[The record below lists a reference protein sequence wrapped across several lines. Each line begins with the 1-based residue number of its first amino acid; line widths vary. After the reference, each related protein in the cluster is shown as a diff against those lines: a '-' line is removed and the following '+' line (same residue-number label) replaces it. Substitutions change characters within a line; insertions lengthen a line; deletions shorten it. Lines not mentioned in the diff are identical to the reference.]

1 MIIYGDDEEKQSD
14 DIKLLASNATS
25 LTHKRLQDTSLR
37 LFQNL
42 VTRVLLP
49 PKPKDE
55 DQSDHTN
62 ENKQDDVKDVNQRKG
77 AAMTHQLVRLMSSDE
92 GELSDL
98 QKMVF
103 QLTISE
109 ILKQLEKSEKLE
121 QAFYDMEEESESLN
135 MSIEEERLHQ
145 MRLNEIAIND
155 KYVYEMLWTVLQMV
169 ESGGKSAM
177 FLAFEKRAFDNNETS
192 KTSKRLITALIELL
206 PRSTSRMQN
215 LLFTIYSKVFVHYN
229 DPTMI
234 DDEIIYV
241 STRDPQTI
249 TKSNKHLKARKF
261 IFDDVSDYLLY
272 CLASSMNAQYR
283 GIDKNSKKDLKVE
296 GWIPAFENDQAI
308 KCVNFIKKQMNDNI
322 GFKQHIGA
330 KLIEYIII
338 CKKLTPQ
345 YFTNTFKSDT
355 DWKSTNLTYL
365 DYFWLICSALCI
377 VSSDDPSSSDSIAKE
392 IELDIELNKTENNDI
407 QIEY

>member
-1 MIIYGDDEEKQSD
+1 MMIYGDDEEMKSN

-42 VTRVLLP
+42 VTRCLLP
-49 PKPKDE
+49 PKPSDDKESNE
-55 DQSDHTN
+55 D
-62 ENKQDDVKDVNQRKG
+62 RKG
-77 AAMTHQLVRLMSSDE
+77 AAMTHELVRLVSTDE
-92 GELSDL
+92 SELSDL

-121 QAFYDMEEESESLN
+121 QAFYDIEEESESLN
-135 MSIEEERLHQ
+135 MSIEERRLHQ

-169 ESGGKSAM
+169 ESSNKSSQ
-177 FLAFEKRAFDNNETS
+177 FLAFEKSRNN
-192 KTSKRLITALIELL
+192 KNQRLITSLIQLL
-206 PRSTSRMQN
+206 PRSTSRMQD
-215 LLFTIYSKVFVHYN
+215 LLFGIYSKVFVHYN

-241 STRDPQTI
+241 SLRDPNDRN
-249 TKSNKHLKARKF
+249 NKNKPKKF
-261 IFDDVSDYLLY
+261 KFYDVVDYLLF

-283 GIDKNSKKDLKVE
+283 CSIDKNSKKDLKVN

-308 KCVNFIKKQMNDNI
+308 KCV
-322 GFKQHIGA
+322 
-330 KLIEYIII
+330 
-338 CKKLTPQ
+338 
-345 YFTNTFKSDT
+345 TF
-355 DWKSTNLTYL
+355 
-365 DYFWLICSALCI
+365 
-377 VSSDDPSSSDSIAKE
+377 
-392 IELDIELNKTENNDI
+392 
-407 QIEY
+407 